1 MASEF
6 HASAPAPVSPASSTK
21 PAVAP
26 ASPSQRDR
34 EAPPTSEP
42 QGYFARAFS
51 HAYDR
56 AWATLKYLTRT
67 EVHTYAFSVAANAIL
82 SFFPFIVLIMTVV
95 RRVFHSRAMYDVIEQ
110 MLRSYLPVS
119 QDFIVR
125 NLKALVADRHGV
137 QVASLAILLFTST
150 GVFLPLEVALNQ
162 VWGIKKN
169 RNYLRNQLISFGL
182 AFACGALALISIAM
196 TAGNQLAVQ
205 RLMLGHSENF
215 IYRSAAWIV
224 MKIFAILATI
234 TIFFLIYWLLPNGK
248 VKAKQVLPA
257 AIIAGVLLEGAKYIY
272 IACLPLLDFQDVYG
286 PFSISVTL
294 MFWAF
299 ISGLL
304 LLGGAYLS
312 AAEREAAE

>member
-1 MASEF
+1 MDATFSMAPEV
-6 HASAPAPVSPASSTK
+6 HASAPAPVKPAFSK

-26 ASPSQRDR
+26 
-34 EAPPTSEP
+34 EP
-42 QGYFARAFS
+42 LRQGYFARAFT
-51 HAYDR
+51 HARDR
-56 AWATLKYLTRT
+56 AWSTLKYLTRT

-137 QVASLAILLFTST
+137 QVASLVILLFTST
-150 GVFLPLEVALNQ
+150 GVFLPLEVALNE

-169 RNYLRNQLISFGL
+169 RNYLRNQLISLGL
-182 AFACGALALISIAM
+182 AFACGALALTSIAM
-196 TAGNQLAVQ
+196 TAGNQMAVQ
-205 RLMLGHSENF
+205 KLMLGHSQNF
-215 IYRSAAWIV
+215 IFRSAAWLI
-224 MKIFAILATI
+224 MKAFAILATI

-272 IACLPLLDFQDVYG
+272 IASLPLLDFQQVYG

-299 ISGLL
+299 IAGLL

-312 AAEREAAE
+312 AAEKENGAPDH

>member
-1 MASEF
+1 M
-6 HASAPAPVSPASSTK
+6 
-21 PAVAP
+21 
-26 ASPSQRDR
+26 
-34 EAPPTSEP
+34 
-42 QGYFARAFS
+42 
-51 HAYDR
+51 
-56 AWATLKYLTRT
+56 KYLTRT

-137 QVASLAILLFTST
+137 QIASLAILLFTST
-150 GVFLPLEVALNQ
+150 GVFLPLEVALNE

-169 RNYLRNQLISFGL
+169 RNYVRNQIISLGL
-182 AFACGALALISIAM
+182 AFGCGALALMSVAM
-196 TAGNQLAVQ
+196 TAGNQLIVQ
-205 RLMLGHSENF
+205 KLMLGHSQNF
-215 IYRSAAWIV
+215 VFHSAAWII
-224 MKIFAILATI
+224 MKAFAILATI

-272 IACLPLLDFQDVYG
+272 IACLPLLDFQEVYG

-312 AAEREAAE
+312 AAEKENAS

>member
-1 MASEF
+1 MASEVQ
-6 HASAPAPVSPASSTK
+6 ASAPAPVK
-21 PAVAP
+21 PAFSPKPAP
-26 ASPSQRDR
+26 SP
-34 EAPPTSEP
+34 EAPSPEAETP
-42 QGYFARAFS
+42 GYFHRAFL
-51 HAYDR
+51 HAR
-56 AWATLKYLTRT
+56 HRSWATLKYLTRT

-137 QVASLAILLFTST
+137 QIVSLAILLFTST
-150 GVFLPLEVALNQ
+150 GVFMPLEVALNE
-162 VWGIKKN
+162 VWGIRKN
-169 RNYLRNQLISFGL
+169 RNYLRNQIISLGL
-182 AFACGALALISIAM
+182 AFGCGALALTSIAM
-196 TAGNQLAVQ
+196 TAGNQAMVQ
-205 RLMLGHSENF
+205 KLMLGHYQNF
-215 IYRSAAWIV
+215 VFRSAAWII
-224 MKIFAILATI
+224 MKVFAILATI

-257 AIIAGVLLEGAKYIY
+257 AIIAGLLLEGAKHIY
-272 IACLPLLDFQDVYG
+272 IACLPLLDFAEVYG
-286 PFSISVTL
+286 PFSVSVTL

-312 AAEREAAE
+312 AAERENGAT

>member
-1 MASEF
+1 MATEV
-6 HASAPAPVSPASSTK
+6 HASAPAPIKAAPSPN
-21 PAVAP
+21 PAMTP
-26 ASPSQRDR
+26 
-34 EAPPTSEP
+34 EP
-42 QGYFARAFS
+42 EQPGYFKRAFT
-51 HAYDR
+51 HAYHR

-137 QVASLAILLFTST
+137 QIASLGILLFTST
-150 GVFLPLEVALNQ
+150 GIFLPLEVALNE
-162 VWGIKKN
+162 VWGVKKN
-169 RNYLRNQLISFGL
+169 RNYLMNQLISLGL
-182 AFACGALALISIAM
+182 AFACGALALTSIAL
-196 TAGNQLAVQ
+196 TAGNQMVVQ
-205 RLMLGHSENF
+205 KLMLGHSQNF
-215 IYRSAAWIV
+215 VFRSAAWII
-224 MKIFAILATI
+224 MKAFAIFATI

-272 IACLPLLDFQDVYG
+272 IACLPLLDFQEVYG
-286 PFSISVTL
+286 PFSVSVTL

-312 AAEREAAE
+312 AAERENGA